1 MVTTRD
7 AGGPLEVVADEQTG
21 LLCEPEPA
29 AVAGAFVRLASSHD
43 EARAWGVRGRAGGAS
58 VLGHCRRPPAR
69 LVRVAYFSP
78 LPPERTGIADYSAL
92 LLPEL
97 SSRLDVDVV
106 RRGRRRAPR
115 GTDIAIYHV
124 GNNPEA
130 HGWIVAALRR
140 RRGIVVLHD
149 FVLHHLVAGLTVARR
164 DTDGYLDAMQRDS
177 GVMGRLVAHGVV
189 DGVLPPVWESRAAEF
204 PLVREVLDHAD
215 GVIVHS
221 RFVEDRVQESRYR
234 GPVWRIP
241 MPAFPEPQDVRPLGL
256 PRPASVVIG
265 SSATSIPRS
274 GFRSSCR
281 RSVPSVSGIRKRC
294 SSSQE
299 VSRALTIFELQAA
312 EHDLRLGESVVHLGY
327 IGDVDI
333 WPLLAAC
340 DVLVSLRWPTMGE
353 TSGSVIRALSAG
365 RPLIVSDVGWFFEL
379 PDSVAAKVPV
389 GVGEVETL
397 AAYLE
402 VLVAD
407 EELRRRMGSAAT
419 AYSQREHDLGR
430 VVDLYV
436 AALEEGAGG
445 PAVRDEV
452 AGELACA
459 AWDVGLDARS
469 PDLAEIAANA
479 RELGVGL

>member
-1 MVTTRD
+1 M
-7 AGGPLEVVADEQTG
+7 
-21 LLCEPEPA
+21 
-29 AVAGAFVRLASSHD
+29 
-43 EARAWGVRGRAGGAS
+43 
-58 VLGHCRRPPAR
+58 
-69 LVRVAYFSP
+69 RVAYFSP

-115 GTDIAIYHV
+115 GTDVAIYHV

-221 RFVEDRVQESRYR
+221 RFVEDRVQESGYR

-241 MPAFPEPQDVRPLGL
+241 MPAFPEPEDVRPLGL

-265 SSATSIPRS
+265 CFGNLNPSKRLPQLLQAFGAVRERHPEALLVLAGGVSSAHD
-274 GFRSSCR
+274 
-281 RSVPSVSGIRKRC
+281 
-294 SSSQE
+294 
-299 VSRALTIFELQAA
+299 LELQAA

-365 RPLIVSDVGWFFEL
+365 RPLIVSDVGWFSEL

-419 AYSQREHDLGR
+419 AYAQREHDLGR